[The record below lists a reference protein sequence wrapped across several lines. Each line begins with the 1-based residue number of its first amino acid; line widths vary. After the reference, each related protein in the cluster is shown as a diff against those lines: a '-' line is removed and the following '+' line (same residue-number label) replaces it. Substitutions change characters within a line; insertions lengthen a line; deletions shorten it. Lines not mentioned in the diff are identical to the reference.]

1 MLSTTLCLSFWTTS
15 ALKKQNGNY
24 VINGNRI
31 VNWSGIFKVGDVE
44 VQYDRISNNIRETIE
59 ITGPTKEDITVKAS
73 FVMVSMKKFLFSLS
87 KHIIRLKPCKVSFF
101 VIYSSFLL
109 GIYPDV

>member
-1 MLSTTLCLSFWTTS
+1 MLSTTLWLSFWTTS

-31 VNWSGIFKVGDVE
+31 VNWSGIFRVGDVE
-44 VQYDRISNNIRETIE
+44 VQYDRISNNIKETIE
-59 ITGPTKEDITVKAS
+59 ITGPTKEDITV
-73 FVMVSMKKFLFSLS
+73 MVSMNQFFFSLS

-101 VIYSSFLL
+101 YLL
-109 GIYPDV
+109 KLSLRHLP

>member
-1 MLSTTLCLSFWTTS
+1 MLSTTLWLSFWTTS

-24 VINGNRI
+24 VMNGNRI

-44 VQYDRISNNIRETIE
+44 VQYDRISNNIKETIE
-59 ITGPTKEDITVKAS
+59 ITGPTKEDITV
-73 FVMVSMKKFLFSLS
+73 MVSMNKFFFSLS
-87 KHIIRLKPCKVSFF
+87 KYIIRLKPCKVSFF
-101 VIYSSFLL
+101 VIYSSCLL